1 MQPARIISL
10 TIALAC
16 AISAQNPAAT
26 ETPARISSSA
36 VDNEFIRVTKVTQQP
51 HQKTRPHQHS
61 MNRVMIYLTP
71 GTQVND
77 YQEGKKEV
85 LNFKAGEALWSGAG
99 GIHVAEVTSEA
110 PITIV
115 EMELRKAS
123 ARGSA
128 TGLDPVK
135 VDPKHY
141 TLEFENQQVRV
152 VRVKIGAHESTP
164 MHQHVLNRVVVYLTD
179 QNLRIIGS
187 DGKVETQTRRAGDI
201 VWGESVQHKEEN
213 LNGRPFEALMVEL
226 K

>member
-16 AISAQNPAAT
+16 AISAQNPAVT

-99 GIHVAEVTSEA
+99 GIHVAEVTSES

-115 EMELRKAS
+115 EMELRKAERQGFGNWS
-123 ARGSA
+123 GPS
-128 TGLDPVK
+128 
-135 VDPKHY
+135 
-141 TLEFENQQVRV
+141 E
-152 VRVKIGAHESTP
+152 
-164 MHQHVLNRVVVYLTD
+164 
-179 QNLRIIGS
+179 
-187 DGKVETQTRRAGDI
+187 
-201 VWGESVQHKEEN
+201 
-213 LNGRPFEALMVEL
+213 GRPQTLHSRV
-226 K
+226 